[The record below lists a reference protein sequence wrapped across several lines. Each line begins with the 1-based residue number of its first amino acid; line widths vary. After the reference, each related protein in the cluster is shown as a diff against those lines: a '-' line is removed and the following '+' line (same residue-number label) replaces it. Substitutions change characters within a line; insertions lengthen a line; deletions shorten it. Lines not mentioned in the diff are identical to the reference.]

1 MRGDVCNLL
10 SISWH
15 PRWIDTSGA
24 TVSWTAVSANVLWR
38 NWPKKVWYGLIRSL
52 KLHTGKYYQSC
63 MQRPA
68 SSRRERNVA
77 CRMACNAAW
86 HSLVTSRKSRRFHKC
101 ALRCHCVGKSSQ
113 IVKHDRQT
121 ICILAPMRRMCRLLE
136 WAFRSPLHG
145 QPALA
150 RQYHAASAF
159 GCQIWGQDKQHQR
172 WKAHRSEMKPYK
184 LTRQLIAEQNTFI
197 LGINTTTAAKKWLV
211 VSYLFANHSFA
222 SVGTQLLGIFP
233 TWLTLWNH
241 KLLVGCARRVLF
253 MKSLCR
259 AAVREQCQVA
269 PKVKGVQFAT
279 SVQSLDEQ
287 ILFFLKAFAARYLHL
302 RVKLAVSVQVLYHT
316 RVSGRLKQR
325 ILNHDAWCLCG
336 YSAASDMQLTWKIKQ

>member
-1 MRGDVCNLL
+1 
-10 SISWH
+10 
-15 PRWIDTSGA
+15 
-24 TVSWTAVSANVLWR
+24 
-38 NWPKKVWYGLIRSL
+38 
-52 KLHTGKYYQSC
+52 
-63 MQRPA
+63 
-68 SSRRERNVA
+68 
-77 CRMACNAAW
+77 
-86 HSLVTSRKSRRFHKC
+86 
-101 ALRCHCVGKSSQ
+101 
-113 IVKHDRQT
+113 
-121 ICILAPMRRMCRLLE
+121 MRRMCRLLE
-136 WAFRSPLHG
+136 WAFRSPLHA

-150 RQYHAASAF
+150 RHHAASAF

-302 RVKLAVSVQVLYHT
+302 RVKLPVSVQVHT
-316 RVSGRLKQR
+316 STVPHQGQR
-325 ILNHDAWCLCG
+325 EIEATHFKSRCMMPVRIFCCIGHAV
-336 YSAASDMQLTWKIKQ
+336 DMEN